1 MSTDRHA
8 SLGIHGLHAHATPA
22 GVRRLGLLRRVRR
35 GALIGLALLGV
46 GALIVGSQ
54 RFAAARALADSAARR
69 AVTPVS
75 VVQPK
80 AAAGEDILR
89 LPGTLQGYAE
99 TPIYARTS
107 GYLAAWTKDIGDTV
121 KQGELLARIDTPEVA
136 QQLNEARA
144 AHDQAGATLKL
155 AASSLERWE
164 TLRRQDSVSQQ
175 ELDERRNAFAQAKA
189 AEASTAATVQR
200 LQSQLGYA
208 QVTAPFAGVITRR
221 NADVGNLVDAGGS
234 SRQLFVLT
242 RSDPLRLY
250 VQVPQSYVRQV
261 KVGDTVPVTLQ
272 EWPGREF
279 TGTVART
286 ARAIDTTTRTLQVE
300 VSLPNPRGEL
310 LPGAYAQ
317 VAFRGRA
324 GSAEGVLK
332 VPSNTL
338 LFRPEGV
345 RVAVVGDDGAVR
357 LTPVTIRRELAVEV
371 ELAAGA
377 LKPTDRLVLN
387 PADALA
393 DGDVV
398 QVVVAEPRAPADPSS
413 ASRGEPRKP

>member
-1 MSTDRHA
+1 MSAKRHA
-8 SLGIHGLHAHATPA
+8 SLGIHGDHASAPA
-22 GVRRLGLLRRVRR
+22 GVRRLHLLRRVRR
-35 GALIGLALLGV
+35 AALVGAALLALAALGV
-46 GALIVGSQ
+46 AGQ
-54 RFAAARALADSAARR
+54 RYAAARALADSAARR

-75 VVQPK
+75 LVQPK
-80 AAAGEDILR
+80 AAAGEDLLR

-107 GYLAAWTKDIGDTV
+107 GYLAAWTKDIGDSV

-144 AHDQAGATLKL
+144 AHDQAVAALRL

-164 TLRRQDSVSQQ
+164 TLRKQDSVSQQ
-175 ELDERRNAFAQAKA
+175 ELEERRNTFAQTKA

-200 LQSQLGYA
+200 LQTQLGYA
-208 QVTAPFAGVITRR
+208 QVTAPFAGVVTRR

-242 RSDPLRLY
+242 RTDPLRLY
-250 VQVPQSYVRQV
+250 VQVPQGYVRQV

-279 TGTVART
+279 AGTVART
-286 ARAIDTTTRTLQVE
+286 ARALDITTRTLQVE
-300 VSLPNPRGEL
+300 ISLPNPRGEL

-317 VAFRGRA
+317 VAFRARA
-324 GSAEGVLK
+324 GSAEGALK

-357 LTPVTIRRELAVEV
+357 LQPVTIRRELAVEV
-371 ELAAGA
+371 ELAAGS
-377 LKPTDRLVLN
+377 LKPSDRLVLN
-387 PADALA
+387 PPDALA
-393 DGDVV
+393 EGDMVQGVV
-398 QVVVAEPRAPADPSS
+398 PARTASADPAS
-413 ASRGEPRKP
+413 AGPGEARKP